1 MPAYDFR
8 CNNCGEEFSL
18 TFASIKAYE
27 TSPRICPN
35 CQATD
40 LDRIIRKVNVAAP
53 SRDFTKLNSS
63 EMLGVFESGDS
74 KQVGQMF
81 DQIGGTNPA
90 LGVQYHEATQR
101 LLKGESMDTV
111 ESSLWA
117 KETEATEALAK
128 PEKKAKKKKLK

>member
-18 TFASIKAYE
+18 RFASIKAYE
-27 TSPRICPN
+27 NSTRICPN

-90 LGVQYHEATQR
+90 LGLQYHEATQR

-111 ESSLWA
+111 ESSLQA
-117 KETEATEALAK
+117 KETEARSKA
-128 PEKKAKKKKLK
+128 EKKAKKPKKE